1 MPTHG
6 DGVYRQWKLGRCQLG
21 ILKWAK
27 QVSSDLRK
35 TALGASS
42 PAKPALHIPELA
54 FSQFMFS
61 VGVPVVAAAQPKD
74 VGQHCWYDVVGLSGP
89 AGRMDLGE
97 RMLTHCQ

>member
-1 MPTHG
+1 MHTHG
-6 DGVYRQWKLGRCQLG
+6 DGVCRQWKLRCCQLR
-21 ILKWAK
+21 ILAQAK

-54 FSQFMFS
+54 FSQFLILES
-61 VGVPVVAAAQPKD
+61 VPDVPSRSSSLSGD
-74 VGQHCWYDVVGLSGP
+74 ICWYDVVELSGT
-89 AGRMDLGE
+89 AGRMDSGE